1 MTPAIDRLRSER
13 AVAVLQRLPDLDR
26 VVDALV
32 EAGIGVVA
40 VTLDTDDALAAI
52 ARLRERGDLTVL
64 AGTVRTGA
72 EAAAAVASGAEG
84 CVGPAFVPAVVEQC
98 LELGVPSI
106 PGTLTPTEIEA
117 AWRAGAAMVNVFPA
131 GLGGPGYLRHVLAP
145 LGEIPLLATGGVDAR
160 NASEFLAA
168 GATAVGIGS
177 SLSGAKDTGAEARR
191 ILAAVRQAS

>member
-1 MTPAIDRLRSER
+1 MIPAIDRLRSER
-13 AVAVLQRLPDLDR
+13 VVAVLQRLPDLDR

-52 ARLRERGDLTVL
+52 ARLRDRGDVTVL

-72 EAAAAVASGAEG
+72 EAAAAVAAGAEG

-106 PGTLTPTEIEA
+106 PGALTPTEIEA

-131 GLGGPGYLRHVLAP
+131 GLGGPGYLRQVLAP

-168 GATAVGIGS
+168 GAAGVGIGS
-177 SLSGAKDTGAEARR
+177 SLSAAKDVGAEARR

>member
-1 MTPAIDRLRSER
+1 M
-13 AVAVLQRLPDLDR
+13 AVLQRLPDLDR

-52 ARLRERGDLTVL
+52 SRLRQRGDVTVF

-72 EAAAAVASGAEG
+72 EAAAAVAAGAEG
-84 CVGPAFVPAVVEQC
+84 CVGPAFVPAVVDQC

-106 PGTLTPTEIEA
+106 PGALTPTEIEA
-117 AWRAGAAMVNVFPA
+117 AWRAGAAMVSVFPV
-131 GLGGPGYLRHVLAP
+131 GLGGPGYLRHVRGT
-145 LGEIPLLATGGVDAR
+145 LGEIPLLAAGGVDAR

-168 GATAVGIGS
+168 GAAAVGIGS
-177 SLSGAKDTGAEARR
+177 SLSAAKDVGAEARR